1 MNENDPGG
9 FDLIGFGEAM
19 VLFQPEGALRSAER
33 TTVHVAGAELNLCAA
48 AARAGLRTAYCSRVG
63 ADPLGEKIV
72 DHAASF
78 GIATDLVTT
87 DYQRPTGLFVKDV
100 RPDGVRRVHY
110 YRRGSAASALS
121 DEDARRV
128 LASRPR
134 LVAVSGITSALSD
147 SARDAV
153 RTLLTQAP
161 AFGVQVAYDP
171 NLRPALGDL
180 DAQIAEARS
189 LFPHVS
195 VLLIGTD
202 EAEPLF
208 GTAEPEAVFRAARAA
223 GVAETVLKAGPDGCW
238 YAEGDVAT
246 HLPSAA
252 TTVVDP
258 VGAGDAFAGAY
269 LAGRV
274 RGATPAGAAWLAGQF
289 AAAIVARPGDTD
301 GLPAPAEAEA
311 LLAAALTTHPSARLP
326 S

>member
-1 MNENDPGG
+1 MNDLDPAGPG
-9 FDLIGFGEAM
+9 YDLIGFGEAM
-19 VLFQPEGALRSAER
+19 VLFQPVGALRTAEH
-33 TTVHVAGAELNLCAA
+33 TSVHVAGAELNLCAA

-63 ADPLGEKIV
+63 ADPLGERIR

-78 GIATDLVTT
+78 GIATDLVTV
-87 DYQRPTGLFVKDV
+87 DDARPTGLFLKDV
-100 RPDGVRRVHY
+100 RPDGARRVHY

-121 DEDARRV
+121 DQDAHRA

-134 LVAVSGITSALSD
+134 LVAVSGITSALSET
-147 SARDAV
+147 ARDAV
-153 RTLLTQAP
+153 RTLLTQAS

-171 NLRPALGDL
+171 NFRPALGDL

-189 LFPHVS
+189 LLPHVS

-208 GTAEPEAVFRAARAA
+208 GTTEPHAVFRAARAA

-238 YAEGDVAT
+238 YADGDTAA

-252 TTVVDP
+252 TTVLDP

-269 LAGRV
+269 LAGRA
-274 RGATPAGAAWLAGQF
+274 RGAAPAGAAWLASQF
-289 AAAIVARPGDTD
+289 AAAIVATPGDTD
-301 GLPAPAEAEA
+301 GLPTPTAAAS
-311 LLAAALTTHPSARLP
+311 LLATITG
-326 S
+326 